1 MIIEI
6 DVPED
11 KDLMPYFTDKALTT
25 KYVECF
31 ASLSRDEELTD
42 PTERARQFITE
53 HLDTI
58 FIKWQRRQAANSAV
72 IQSGGI
78 S

>member
-11 KDLMPYFTDKALTT
+11 KDIMPYYTDKALTA
-25 KYVECF
+25 KYIECF
-31 ASLSRDEELTD
+31 SSISRDEELTD

-53 HLDTI
+53 HLDKI
-58 FIKWQRRQAANSAV
+58 FIKWQRRQAANSAD
-72 IQSGGI
+72 IISGGI